1 MAVKVGRLAKVALAA
16 NKVAEMGVWSID
28 GITNDLIESTE
39 FGDSFKT
46 YEFGFSDYGTVS
58 FSGYWDMTDTNG
70 QKILESAHKNKSK
83 IANIRFYVDAASYY
97 TPDTTS
103 VTDAGI
109 LIETLRI
116 AFDKAGIGTIEFTAK
131 CTGPM
136 ALV

>member
-1 MAVKVGRLAKVALAA
+1 MAVKVGRLACVKLSDV
-16 NKVAEMGVWSID
+16 KVAEMGVWSID

-39 FGDSFKT
+39 FGDSYKT

-58 FSGYWDMTDTNG
+58 FSGFWDMTGTSKQID
-70 QKILESAHKNKSK
+70 LESAHRNKSK
-83 IANIRFYVDAASYY
+83 IAAIKFFVDNTTYY

-109 LIETLRI
+109 LLETLRI
-116 AFDKAGIGTIEFTAK
+116 GFDKSGIGTIEFTAK

-136 ALV
+136 KLV